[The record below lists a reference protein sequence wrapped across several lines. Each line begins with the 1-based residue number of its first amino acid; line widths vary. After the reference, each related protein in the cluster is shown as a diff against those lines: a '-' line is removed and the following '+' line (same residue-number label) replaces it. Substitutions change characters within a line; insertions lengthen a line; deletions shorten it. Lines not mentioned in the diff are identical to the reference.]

1 MKGKVKMTL
10 ISIEKAT
17 ILDAEKLTE
26 IMTKTFDEE
35 AKRWLYGQD
44 DVIDYNIQPPG
55 YSSVEMMKYSIE
67 ELDSFK
73 IIMNEKII
81 GGIIVTIS
89 GKSYGR
95 IDRIFVDPVYQGKG
109 IGSYV
114 IKLIEEEYPNIR
126 IWDLETSSR
135 QINNHHFYKKMG
147 YEIIFKS
154 EDEYCYVKR
163 ITVESAEESRIKNK
177 DLKQSQYE
185 NCSLVNTEYYQV
197 NLKHSAFVGSNIM
210 HMNMSNCNVSQSK
223 FRNINLKRSLFADLN
238 LSGSKFNLV
247 TLGGVQFKNTSLGD
261 EKEPISFENCDLED
275 STIHN
280 SNLKNIEI
288 VNCDMTGMKINGIP
302 IENLLELYNKVKNKS
317 MLLG

>member
-1 MKGKVKMTL
+1 MKGKTKMTI
-10 ISIEKAT
+10 ISIEKAI

-26 IMTKTFDEE
+26 IMTRTFDEE
-35 AKRWLYGQD
+35 AKRWLCGQGD
-44 DVIDYNIQPPG
+44 IIDYNIQPPG
-55 YSSVEMMKYSIE
+55 YSSVEMMRYSIE

-73 IIMNEKII
+73 VMLDGKII

-109 IGSYV
+109 IGSNV
-114 IKLIEEEYPNIR
+114 IKLIEEEYPSIR

-135 QINNHHFYKKMG
+135 QLTNHHFYKKMG

-154 EDEYCYVKR
+154 DDEYCYVKR
-163 ITVESAEESRIKNK
+163 ITVESAEENLIKNN
-177 DLKQSQYE
+177 QYE
-185 NCSLVNTEYYQV
+185 NCNLENTEYYQV
-197 NLKHSAFVGSNIM
+197 NLKNSAFVGSNIM

-223 FRNINLKRSLFADLN
+223 FRNINFKRSLFADLN

-261 EKEPISFENCDLED
+261 EKESILFDNCDLEG
-275 STIHN
+275 TVIHN

-288 VNCDMTGMKINGIP
+288 ENCDITGMEINGIP
-302 IENLLELYNKVKNKS
+302 IKKLLALYNIVKS
-317 MLLG
+317 

>member
-1 MKGKVKMTL
+1 MTI

-35 AKRWLYGQD
+35 AKRWLSVQG

-73 IIMNEKII
+73 VIVDEKII

-109 IGSYV
+109 IGSFV
-114 IKLIEEEYPNIR
+114 IKLIEEVYPSIR

-135 QINNHHFYKKMG
+135 QINNHYFYKKMG

-163 ITVESAEESRIKNK
+163 ITVDSAEEDLIKNK
-177 DLKQSQYE
+177 DMKNSQYE
-185 NCSLVNTEYYQV
+185 NCNLANTEYYQV
-197 NLKHSAFVGSNIM
+197 NLKNGSFVGSNM
-210 HMNMSNCNVSQSK
+210 MNLKMSNCNVSQSN
-223 FRNINLKRSLFADLN
+223 FRNINFRNSSYADLN
-238 LSGSKFNLV
+238 LSGSKFDFV
-247 TLGGVQFKNTSLGD
+247 TLGGVQFKDTNLGED
-261 EKEPISFENCDLED
+261 KDPISFNRCDLEG
-275 STIHN
+275 STISN

-288 VNCDMTGMKINGIP
+288 ENCNISGMKINGIP
-302 IENLLELYNKVKNKS
+302 VENLLELYNKVKS
-317 MLLG
+317 

>member
-1 MKGKVKMTL
+1 MVCNDKGENEMTI

-17 ILDAEKLTE
+17 ILDAEKLTK

-35 AKRWLYGQD
+35 AKRWLCGQD

-73 IIMNEKII
+73 VIMDKDII

-109 IGSYV
+109 IGSKV
-114 IKLIEEEYPNIR
+114 IKLIEEEFPNIR

-135 QINNHHFYKKMG
+135 QINNHHFYKKMD
-147 YEIIFKS
+147 YQTIFES
-154 EDEYCYVKR
+154 EEEYCYVKR
-163 ITVESAEESRIKNK
+163 IKTALHEENVVKSEDMKNR
-177 DLKQSQYE
+177 QYE
-185 NCSLVNTEYYQV
+185 NCNLANTEYYQV
-197 NLKHSAFVGSNIM
+197 NLKNSSIVGSNVM
-210 HMNMSNCNVSQSK
+210 NMNMSNCNVSQSK
-223 FRNINLKRSLFADLN
+223 FRNINFRGSSYADLN

-247 TLGGVQFKNTSLGD
+247 TLDGVQFKNTNLGD
-261 EKEPISFENCDLED
+261 EKEPISFDTCDLEGSTISNSKLQNLKIENCD
-275 STIHN
+275 I
-280 SNLKNIEI
+280 
-288 VNCDMTGMKINGIP
+288 TGMKINGIP
-302 IENLLELYNKVKNKS
+302 IENLLELYNQVKN
-317 MLLG
+317 

>member
-1 MKGKVKMTL
+1 MTI

-35 AKRWLYGQD
+35 AKRWLSVQG

-67 ELDSFK
+67 ELDCYK
-73 IIMNEKII
+73 VIVDEKII

-109 IGSYV
+109 IGSFV
-114 IKLIEEEYPNIR
+114 IKLIEEVYPSIR

-135 QINNHHFYKKMG
+135 QINNHYFYKKMG

-163 ITVESAEESRIKNK
+163 ITVDSAEEDLIKNK
-177 DLKQSQYE
+177 DMKNSQYE
-185 NCSLVNTEYYQV
+185 NCNLANTEYYQV
-197 NLKHSAFVGSNIM
+197 NLKNGSFVGSNM
-210 HMNMSNCNVSQSK
+210 MNLKMSNCNVSQSN
-223 FRNINLKRSLFADLN
+223 FRNINFRNSSYADLN
-238 LSGSKFNLV
+238 LSGSKFDFV
-247 TLGGVQFKNTSLGD
+247 TLGGVQFKDTNLGED
-261 EKEPISFENCDLED
+261 KDPISFNRCDLEG
-275 STIHN
+275 STISN

-288 VNCDMTGMKINGIP
+288 ENCDISGMKINGIP
-302 IENLLELYNKVKNKS
+302 VENLLELYNKVKS
-317 MLLG
+317 

>member
-1 MKGKVKMTL
+1 MTI

-17 ILDAEKLTE
+17 IVDAEKLTE
-26 IMTKTFDEE
+26 IMTRTFDEE
-35 AKRWLYGQD
+35 AKRWLCGQG
-44 DVIDYNIQPPG
+44 DVIDYNIQPPS

-73 IIMNEKII
+73 VMMDEKII

-114 IKLIEEEYPNIR
+114 MKLIEEEYQSVR

-135 QINNHHFYKKMG
+135 QLNNHHFYKKIG

-163 ITVESAEESRIKNK
+163 IHVGSVEENLIKNK
-177 DLKQSQYE
+177 DMKTGKYE
-185 NCSLVNTEYYQV
+185 NCNLVNTEYYQV
-197 NLKHSAFVGSNIM
+197 NLKNSAFVGSNIM
-210 HMNMSNCNVSQSK
+210 QMNMSNCNVSQSK

-238 LSGSKFNLV
+238 LSGSNFNLV
-247 TLGGVQFKNTSLGD
+247 TLGGVQFKNTRLGD
-261 EKEPISFENCDLED
+261 EKEPIIFDNCDLEG
-275 STIHN
+275 SVIHN
-280 SNLKNIEI
+280 SNLKNVEIE
-288 VNCDMTGMKINGIP
+288 NCDMTGMKVNGIP
-302 IENLLELYNKVKNKS
+302 IEKLLALYNKVKS
-317 MLLG
+317 

>member
-1 MKGKVKMTL
+1 MII

-35 AKRWLYGQD
+35 AKRWLCGQGD
-44 DVIDYNIQPPG
+44 GIDYNIQPPG

-73 IIMNEKII
+73 VIVDEKII

-95 IDRIFVDPVYQGKG
+95 VDRIFVDPVYQGKG
-109 IGSYV
+109 IGSHV

-126 IWDLETSSR
+126 IWGLETSSR

-163 ITVESAEESRIKNK
+163 ITVDSAEEDVIKNK
-177 DLKQSQYE
+177 DMKNSQYE
-185 NCSLVNTEYYQV
+185 NCNLANTEYYQV
-197 NLKHSAFVGSNIM
+197 NLKNGSFVGSNM
-210 HMNMSNCNVSQSK
+210 MNMKMSNCNVSQSN
-223 FRNINLKRSLFADLN
+223 FRNINFRNSSYADLN
-238 LSGSKFNLV
+238 LSGSKFDFV
-247 TLGGVQFKNTSLGD
+247 TLGGVQFKDTSLGED
-261 EKEPISFENCDLED
+261 KDPISFNRCDLEG
-275 STIHN
+275 STISN
-280 SNLKNIEI
+280 CNLKNIEI
-288 VNCDMTGMKINGIP
+288 ENCDIYGMKINGIP
-302 IENLLELYNKVKNKS
+302 IENLLELYNKVKS
-317 MLLG
+317 

>member
-1 MKGKVKMTL
+1 MTL

-288 VNCDMTGMKINGIP
+288 VNCDITGMKINGIP

>member
-1 MKGKVKMTL
+1 MTI

-26 IMTKTFDEE
+26 IMKRTFDEE

-55 YSSVEMMKYSIE
+55 YSSIEMMKYSIE
-67 ELDSFK
+67 ELDSYK
-73 IIMNEKII
+73 VIMDEKII

-95 IDRIFVDPVYQGKG
+95 IDRIFVEPVYQGKG

-147 YEIIFKS
+147 YEIMFKS

-163 ITVESAEESRIKNK
+163 KNVDAVGENLIKNK
-177 DLKQSQYE
+177 DMKNGQYE
-185 NCSLVNTEYYQV
+185 NCNLVNTEYYQV
-197 NLKHSAFVGSNIM
+197 NLKNSAFVGSNIM

-223 FRNINLKRSLFADLN
+223 FRNINFRRSSYADLN
-238 LSGSKFNLV
+238 LSSSKFNGV
-247 TLGGVQFKNTSLGD
+247 TLGGVQFQNTSLGD
-261 EKEPISFENCDLED
+261 EKEPISFENCDLEG

-288 VNCDMTGMKINGIP
+288 VNCDITGMKINGIP
-302 IENLLELYNKVKNKS
+302 IENLLELYNKVKI
-317 MLLG
+317 

>member
-1 MKGKVKMTL
+1 MTI

-17 ILDAEKLTE
+17 ILDTEKLTE

-35 AKRWLYGQD
+35 AKRWLCGQGD
-44 DVIDYNIQPPG
+44 GIDYNIQPPG

-67 ELDSFK
+67 ELDCYK
-73 IIMNEKII
+73 VVMDEKII

-109 IGSYV
+109 IGSFV
-114 IKLIEEEYPNIR
+114 IKLIEEEYPSIR

-163 ITVESAEESRIKNK
+163 ITVKSAEEKQIKNQ
-177 DLKQSQYE
+177 DLKNSQYE
-185 NCSLVNTEYYQV
+185 NCNLANTEYYQV
-197 NLKHSAFVGSNIM
+197 NLKNSSFVGSNIM

-223 FRNINLKRSLFADLN
+223 FRNINLKSSLYADLN
-238 LSGSKFNLV
+238 LSGSKFSFV
-247 TLGGVQFKNTSLGD
+247 TLGGVHFKDTSLGED
-261 EKEPISFENCDLED
+261 KHPILFNRCDFEG
-275 STIHN
+275 STISN
-280 SNLKNIEI
+280 SNLKNMEIE
-288 VNCDMTGMKINGIP
+288 NCDITGMKINGIP
-302 IENLLELYNKVKNKS
+302 IENLLELYNKVKS
-317 MLLG
+317 

>member
-1 MKGKVKMTL
+1 MKGNTKMTI

-26 IMTKTFDEE
+26 IMKRTFDEE
-35 AKRWLYGQD
+35 AKRWLCGQY

-67 ELDSFK
+67 ELDSYK
-73 IIMNEKII
+73 VIMDEKII

-95 IDRIFVDPVYQGKG
+95 IDRIFVEPFLQGKG
-109 IGSYV
+109 IGSRI
-114 IKLIEEEYPNIR
+114 IKLIEEKFPNIR

-135 QINNHHFYKKMG
+135 QVNNHHFYKKMG

-163 ITVESAEESRIKNK
+163 KNVGAGEENLIKNK
-177 DLKQSQYE
+177 DMKNGQYE
-185 NCSLVNTEYYQV
+185 NCNLVHTEYYQV
-197 NLKHSAFVGSNIM
+197 NLKNSAFVGSNIM

-223 FRNINLKRSLFADLN
+223 FRNINFRRSSYADLN
-238 LSGSKFNLV
+238 LSSSTFNLV

-261 EKEPISFENCDLED
+261 DKEPLSFENCDLEG
-275 STIHN
+275 STMHN

-288 VNCDMTGMKINGIP
+288 VNCDVTGMKINGIP
-302 IENLLELYNKVKNKS
+302 IENLLELYNKVKI
-317 MLLG
+317 

>member
-1 MKGKVKMTL
+1 MKGKTKMTI

-26 IMTKTFDEE
+26 IMARTFDEE
-35 AKRWLYGQD
+35 AKQWLCGQG

-67 ELDSFK
+67 ELDCYK
-73 IIMNEKII
+73 VMMDEKII

-114 IKLIEEEYPNIR
+114 IKLIEKEYPNIR

-154 EDEYCYVKR
+154 ENEYCYVKR
-163 ITVESAEESRIKNK
+163 IHVGSAEENLIKNIDMK
-177 DLKQSQYE
+177 MRQYE
-185 NCSLVNTEYYQV
+185 NCNLVNTEYYQV
-197 NLKHSAFVGSNIM
+197 NLKNSAFVGSNIM

-223 FRNINLKRSLFADLN
+223 FRNINFRKSSYADLN

-261 EKEPISFENCDLED
+261 EKEPILFDNCDLEG
-275 STIHN
+275 SVIHN

-288 VNCDMTGMKINGIP
+288 ENCDITGMKINGIL
-302 IENLLELYNKVKNKS
+302 IEKLLELYNKVKS
-317 MLLG
+317 

>member
-1 MKGKVKMTL
+1 MTI

-26 IMTKTFDEE
+26 IMTRTFDEE
-35 AKRWLYGQD
+35 AKRWLCDQG

-73 IIMNEKII
+73 VIMDDKII

-95 IDRIFVDPVYQGKG
+95 IDRIFVEPDYQGKG
-109 IGSYV
+109 IGSHV
-114 IKLIEEEYPNIR
+114 IKSIEVEYPSIR

-163 ITVESAEESRIKNK
+163 KYVESAEENLIINNDMKN
-177 DLKQSQYE
+177 SQYE
-185 NCSLVNTEYYQV
+185 NCNLANTEYYQV
-197 NLKHSAFVGSNIM
+197 SLKNSSFVGSNM
-210 HMNMSNCNVSQSK
+210 MNMKMSNCNVSQSK
-223 FRNINLKRSLFADLN
+223 FRNINFKSSLYADLN
-238 LSGSKFNLV
+238 LSGSKFSFV
-247 TLGGVQFKNTSLGD
+247 TLGGVHFKDIRLG
-261 EKEPISFENCDLED
+261 EGKHPISFNRCDLEG
-275 STIHN
+275 STISN
-280 SNLKNIEI
+280 SNLKNMEIE
-288 VNCDMTGMKINGIP
+288 NCDITGMKINGIP
-302 IENLLELYNKVKNKS
+302 IEKLLELYNKVKS
-317 MLLG
+317 

>member
-1 MKGKVKMTL
+1 MTI

-26 IMTKTFDEE
+26 IMKRTFDEE
-35 AKRWLYGQD
+35 AKRWLYGQN

-55 YSSVEMMKYSIE
+55 YSSIEMMKYSIE
-67 ELDSFK
+67 ELDSYK
-73 IIMNEKII
+73 VIMDEKII

-95 IDRIFVDPVYQGKG
+95 IDRIFVEPVYQGKG

-147 YEIIFKS
+147 YEIMFKS

-163 ITVESAEESRIKNK
+163 KNVDAVGENLIKNK
-177 DLKQSQYE
+177 DMKNGQYE
-185 NCSLVNTEYYQV
+185 NCNLVNTEYYQV
-197 NLKHSAFVGSNIM
+197 NLKNSAFVGSNIM

-223 FRNINLKRSLFADLN
+223 FRNINFRRSSYADLN
-238 LSGSKFNLV
+238 LSSSKFNWV
-247 TLGGVQFKNTSLGD
+247 TLGGVQFQNTSLGD
-261 EKEPISFENCDLED
+261 EKEPISFENCDLEG

-288 VNCDMTGMKINGIP
+288 VNCDITGMKINGIP
-302 IENLLELYNKVKNKS
+302 IENLLELYNKVKI
-317 MLLG
+317 

>member
-1 MKGKVKMTL
+1 MTI

-26 IMTKTFDEE
+26 IMKTTFDEE

-67 ELDSFK
+67 ELDTYK
-73 IIMNEKII
+73 VIMGEKVI

-95 IDRIFVDPVYQGKG
+95 IDRIFVEPFLQGKG
-109 IGSYV
+109 IGSRV
-114 IKLIEEEYPNIR
+114 IKLIEEKFPNIR

-147 YEIIFKS
+147 YETIFET
-154 EDEYCYVKR
+154 EDEYCYVKK
-163 ITVESAEESRIKNK
+163 IKIALSEENLVKNK
-177 DLKQSQYE
+177 DMKNGQYE
-185 NCSLVNTEYYQV
+185 NCNLANTEYYQV
-197 NLKHSAFVGSNIM
+197 NLKNSSYVS
-210 HMNMSNCNVSQSK
+210 SNVSQST
-223 FRNINLKRSLFADLN
+223 FRNINFRNSSYADLN
-238 LSGSKFNLV
+238 ISGSKFNFV
-247 TLGGVQFKNTSLGD
+247 TLGGVQFRDTSLGED
-261 EKEPISFENCDLED
+261 KDPISFDRCDLE
-275 STIHN
+275 STTIRS

-288 VNCDMTGMKINGIP
+288 ENCDITGMKINGISV
-302 IENLLELYNKVKNKS
+302 EELLELYNRVKN
-317 MLLG
+317 

>member
-1 MKGKVKMTL
+1 MII

-26 IMTKTFDEE
+26 IMIRTFDEE
-35 AKRWLYGQD
+35 EKRWLCGQG

-55 YSSVEMMKYSIE
+55 YSSVEMMRYSIE

-73 IIMNEKII
+73 VIVDDKII

-95 IDRIFVDPVYQGKG
+95 VDRIFVDPDYQGKG
-109 IGSYV
+109 IGSHV
-114 IKLIEEEYPNIR
+114 IKLIEEEYQSIK

-163 ITVESAEESRIKNK
+163 IHVGSVEENLIKNK
-177 DLKQSQYE
+177 DMKTGQYE
-185 NCSLVNTEYYQV
+185 NCNLVNTEYYQV
-197 NLKHSAFVGSNIM
+197 NLKNSAFVGSNIM

-223 FRNINLKRSLFADLN
+223 FRNINFRNSSYADLN

-261 EKEPISFENCDLED
+261 EKEPILFDNCSLEG

-288 VNCDMTGMKINGIP
+288 ENCDITGMKINGIQ
-302 IENLLELYNKVKNKS
+302 IEKLLELYNKVKS
-317 MLLG
+317 